1 MLWTIVVPLATLQTE
16 SILRVFAQTHFIL
29 GVNVLRLAMIAG
41 MIAAF
46 IVTFGLRGAVLITLS
61 ATAVSKGLSLVR
73 AANLMHTSMRQI
85 LPWGS
90 LAAITAASAAACLPV
105 WIVKTQVHLPLALLL
120 AVMGSLFV
128 LTYAG
133 LLFGFKLLSEDERQI
148 ISSWVP
154 VNWLPVTAKL

>member
-1 MLWTIVVPLATLQTE
+1 
-16 SILRVFAQTHFIL
+16 LRVFAQTHFIL

-46 IVTFGLRGAVLITLS
+46 IVTFGLRGAVLITLT

-90 LAAITAASAAACLPV
+90 LAAVAAASAAACLPV
-105 WIVKTQVHLPLALLL
+105 WIVKTQLHLPLALML

-133 LLFGFKLLSEDERQI
+133 LLFGFKLLNEDERVI

-154 VNWLPVTAKL
+154 VNWLPVAAKL